1 MKILVVDND
10 KLILEFM
17 SDILSKEGHQVLT
30 AGDGLSALD
39 VLRTHTPD
47 VIFTDLVMPNI
58 DGKRLCKI
66 VRSVPQLGDVY
77 LAVLTSVAAEA
88 EVDIA
93 ELKADACIAKGPFK
107 EMAKTVFAVLDQPE
121 LASSRCLSGEVIG
134 IEKVHRRRISM
145 ELLSLVKHLE
155 SILGSMSEGIL
166 EIGPEQKIVYAN
178 PAALSLTG
186 ITEERLMGSPF
197 LDLFS
202 EDDQKRLINTLKS
215 KGDMPT
221 GIIGEDDPLI
231 LNDYLVTVDILTLKE
246 DLSSIVI
253 VISDVTERKRT
264 EKELEKHREHL
275 EELVDERI
283 AEIKKINEQLKNEII
298 ERQQAKEA
306 LKESEERYRTI
317 LDSIEETYFEVDIAG
332 NFTFFND
339 SLSKTLGYSNDE
351 LAGMNN
357 RDYMSPESSKK
368 IYDLFNQIYNTGNPI
383 KKVVYE
389 IIRKDGGHGFH
400 ELSASLMK
408 DQAGRPIGFR
418 GIAHDITE
426 RTKAEEAL
434 QENEERLRI
443 LFEFAPDAFYLND
456 AEGTLLDGNKAA
468 EKLIGYKKHELIG
481 ENFLT
486 LGILVP
492 GQIQKAAE
500 VLAKNVMGEATGPDE
515 FTLNR
520 KDGSQVIVEIS
531 TFPVRTKKERLVL
544 GIARDITR
552 RLEAE
557 EEILQREKLQT
568 MIEMATAVCHE
579 MNQPMQVVSGY
590 SGLLLAGMTEDDPRY
605 EDIKEI
611 SRQVGKM
618 AVITTNLQNIT
629 TYKTRT
635 YIKGRNMVD
644 IDESSR

>member
-10 KLILEFM
+10 KLMLEFM

-30 AGDGLSALD
+30 ARDGLSALD

-58 DGKRLCKI
+58 DGKELCKI
-66 VRSVPQLGDVY
+66 IRGVPELEDVY
-77 LAVLTSVAAEA
+77 LVILTSVAAEA
-88 EVDIA
+88 RVDIA

-107 EMAKTVFAVLDQPE
+107 EMAQNVLAVLDQPK
-121 LASSRCLSGEVIG
+121 LSSSRYLSGEVLG
-134 IEKVHRRRISM
+134 IEKAHPRRVSM
-145 ELLSLVKHLE
+145 ELLSMVKHLE
-155 SILGSMSEGIL
+155 SILGGIAEGIL

-186 ITEERLMGSPF
+186 IAEERLIGSPF

-215 KGDMPT
+215 KGGMPKR
-221 GIIGEDDPLI
+221 ISEDDPLI

-246 DLSSIVI
+246 DRSSFVI
-253 VISDVTERKRT
+253 VISDVTDRKRT
-264 EKELEKHREHL
+264 EKELEQHF
-275 EELVDERI
+275 EELVDKRI
-283 AEIKKINEQLKNEII
+283 AEIKRINDQLKNEII
-298 ERQQAKEA
+298 KRQQTTEA
-306 LKESEERYRTI
+306 LKESEEKYRTV
-317 LDSIEETYFEVDIAG
+317 LDSIEEAYFEVDISG
-332 NFTFFND
+332 KFTFFND
-339 SLSKTLGYSNDE
+339 SLSKSLGYSNDE

-389 IIRKDGGHGFH
+389 IVRKDGSRGFH

-408 DQAGRPIGFR
+408 DQTGRPIGFR
-418 GIAHDITE
+418 GISHDITE
-426 RTKAEEAL
+426 RMKAEEVL
-434 QENEERLRI
+434 QESEERLRI
-443 LFEFAPDAFYLND
+443 LFEFAPDAFFLND
-456 AEGTLLDGNKAA
+456 VEGTLLDGNRTA
-468 EKLIGYKKHELIG
+468 EKLIGYERHELIG

-486 LGILVP
+486 LGVLGP
-492 GQIQKAAE
+492 DQIQKAAE
-500 VLAKNVMGEATGPDE
+500 LLAKNALGEATGPDE

-520 KDGSQVIVEIS
+520 KDGSQITVEIS
-531 TFPVRTKKERLVL
+531 TVPVKIKKELLVM

-557 EEILQREKLQT
+557 EAAMKGEKLQT

-579 MNQPMQVVSGY
+579 MNQPMQVISGY
-590 SGLLLAGMTEDDPRY
+590 SGLLLAGMTEDDPDY

-611 SRQVGKM
+611 SKQVEKM

-644 IDESSR
+644 IDQSSK